1 MNKSIIISGL
11 LFIFSIS
18 MLSVSVDA
26 QDLVIER
33 GDKAQQACKELSAES
48 LSEVESTLKEW
59 RAQSVN
65 YSDGFAV
72 EGQWQ
77 TDNGRYWVECN
88 VSFGGTINDIELT
101 ITKE

>member
-1 MNKSIIISGL
+1 MNKNIIISL
-11 LFIFSIS
+11 LLLGFSILI
-18 MLSVSVDA
+18 LSAPVTA
-26 QDLVIER
+26 QGLVIER

-77 TDNGRYWVECN
+77 SDNGHYWVECN
-88 VSFGGTINDIELT
+88 VIFGGTIEDIELT